1 MRSKAKFKP
10 TSVPSFGILPMV
22 RTGHSLTLNAR
33 YGTSSAIDEAEEQ
46 RANCGTGC
54 GGLRDLYGRL
64 RRGCPFFHPN
74 SVSARGLWPGP
85 GFVER
90 PTGQRFLLGR

>member
-10 TSVPSFGILPMV
+10 TSVPSFGILPAV

-54 GGLRDLYGRL
+54 GSLRDLYGRL
-64 RRGCPFFHPN
+64 R
-74 SVSARGLWPGP
+74 
-85 GFVER
+85 
-90 PTGQRFLLGR
+90 